1 MTTTVQQAM
10 DAVTTYIEGA
20 TNVSHALKGV
30 LSLSRH
36 EYESSVQF
44 PNTDH
49 DRENY
54 WDLEADYA
62 DIDIAGKDGGHINP
76 FSLVINKM
84 GIDLRMHVNPDVMKT
99 DEGELIGRDAWLTA
113 GYAEIVDIRKCP
125 IDFVDNLVL
134 KNVDSHANRQSSHTN
149 EVLVTVSYRWEH
161 PGHGTNG
168 KTVYFY
174 LRRGH
179 IFKVD
184 CR

>member
-20 TNVSHALKGV
+20 TNVSHALKGI
-30 LSLSRH
+30 LSLNRH
-36 EYESSVQF
+36 EYEKAVQF
-44 PNTDH
+44 PYTDH

-54 WDLEADYA
+54 WTLEADYA
-62 DIDIAGKDGGHINP
+62 DIDITGKDGGHMNP

-84 GIDLRMHVNPDVMKT
+84 GIDLRMHVNPEVMKT
-99 DEGELIGRDAWLTA
+99 DEGELISREVWLEE
-113 GYAEIVDIRKCP
+113 GSAEIVDIRKCP
-125 IDFVDNLVL
+125 IDFLNNLVL
-134 KNVDSHANRQSSHTN
+134 KNVDSHANRQSIHTN
-149 EVLVTVSYRWEH
+149 EVLINVSYRWEH

-174 LRRGH
+174 LRQGH
-179 IFKVD
+179 IFRVD